1 MSKGVD
7 GWEGFGRVPVDT
19 GSQAVCSVVTE
30 TATVRGPSTSRGR
43 RWEQFG
49 TPYHAALLVPLMQ

>member
-7 GWEGFGRVPVDT
+7 GWKGFGRVPVDT
-19 GSQAVCSVVTE
+19 GSQAVCSV

-43 RWEQFG
+43 CWEPVPHIML
-49 TPYHAALLVPLMQ
+49 PY